1 MADLTKGTGHFNLA
15 QGAVATV
22 QGVGAALSA
31 TLAGLIIVAAGY
43 SVAFLVLAGLAG
55 LGLILLLLVMP
66 ETRDRG
72 VSHSVDRRKAQ
83 EPPPVA

>member
-1 MADLTKGTGHFNLA
+1 MANELIQINVRK
-15 QGAVATV
+15 AVV
-22 QGVGAALSA
+22 R
-31 TLAGLIIVAAGY
+31 
-43 SVAFLVLAGLAG
+43 VL
-55 LGLILLLLVMP
+55 LILLLLVMP